1 MQSVWQ
7 DSINKKE
14 FEKLGENIK
23 TDVLIIGGGMAG
35 LLIAYKLK
43 SAGVE
48 CVLVESGR
56 ICSGVTGNTTAKLTY
71 QHGLIFNKFIK
82 RLGSE
87 RAELY
92 LKAHTAALSEYK
104 ALCEKIPCDY
114 EYKDSYVYSRSD
126 REKIEKEIEAIN
138 LLGGKA
144 EFSYAEKLP
153 FRVAGAVKVSGQA
166 EFNPLK
172 FAFSL
177 AKDLPIY
184 ENTKIKEIGDG
195 KAIAESA
202 EISCKKII
210 VATHFPFINKHGSY
224 FLKMY
229 QHRSYVIALR
239 GAPDVLGMYVD
250 ENDKG
255 FSFRSYGDLLLLG
268 GGAHRTGK
276 RGGSFWELEDFRK
289 KYYPQAKTV
298 KSWAA
303 QDCMTLDGMAYI
315 GNYSKRTPNLYV
327 ATGFN
332 KWGMSSSMLSAM
344 ILSDLICGK
353 KNDYEEL
360 FSPSRSM
367 LFPQL
372 FVNAFESAKGL
383 LTPTA
388 PRCPHLGCALK
399 YNSAEHSWD
408 CSCHGSRFSESGEL
422 LDNPATDGKKSMP
435 RVKKE
440 KSIIN

>member
-7 DSINKKE
+7 DSIERKE
-14 FEKLGENIK
+14 FKELMGNIK
-23 TDVLIIGGGMAG
+23 TDVLIIGGGMVG

-43 SAGVE
+43 RAGVD
-48 CVLVESGR
+48 CTLLESGR
-56 ICSGVTGNTTAKLTY
+56 ICNGVTGNTTAKLTY
-71 QHGLIFNKFIK
+71 QHGLIFENLIK
-82 RLGSE
+82 RLGNE
-87 RAELY
+87 RAALY
-92 LKAHTAALSEYK
+92 LKAHSDALSEYK
-104 ALCEKIPCDY
+104 ALCEEIPCDY
-114 EYKDSYVYSRSD
+114 EIKDSFVYSRSE
-126 REKIEKEIEAIN
+126 REKIEKEIDAIN
-138 LLGGKA
+138 SLGGKA

-153 FRVAGAVKVSGQA
+153 FRVVGAVKVSGQA

-172 FAFSL
+172 FAFSV

-184 ENTKIKEIGDG
+184 ENTKVKEITDG
-195 KAIAESA
+195 KVITENS

-229 QHRSYVIALR
+229 QHRSYVIALQ
-239 GAPDVLGMYVD
+239 GAEDVKGMYVD
-250 ENDKG
+250 ENEKG
-255 FSFRSYGDLLLLG
+255 FSFRNYGDLLLLG

-276 RGGSFWELEDFRK
+276 RGGSFWELENFRK

-303 QDCMTLDGMAYI
+303 QDCMTLDKMAYI

-344 ILSDLICGK
+344 ILTDLICGK
-353 KNDYEEL
+353 KNDYAEL
-360 FSPSRSM
+360 FSPSRSI
-367 LFPQL
+367 LHPQL
-372 FVNAFESAKGL
+372 FVNAFESLKGL

-422 LDNPATDGKKSMP
+422 LDNPATDGKKNMP
-435 RVKKE
+435 DVKK
-440 KSIIN
+440 KRAL

>member
-7 DSINKKE
+7 DSIERKE
-14 FEKLGENIK
+14 FKELMGNIK
-23 TDVLIIGGGMAG
+23 TDVLIIGGGMVG

-43 SAGVE
+43 RAGVD
-48 CVLVESGR
+48 CTLLESGR
-56 ICSGVTGNTTAKLTY
+56 ICNGVTGNTTAKLTY
-71 QHGLIFNKFIK
+71 QHGLIFENLIK
-82 RLGSE
+82 RLGNE
-87 RAELY
+87 RAALY
-92 LKAHTAALSEYK
+92 LKAHSDALSEYK
-104 ALCEKIPCDY
+104 ALCEEIPCDY
-114 EYKDSYVYSRSD
+114 EIKDSFVYSRSE
-126 REKIEKEIEAIN
+126 REKIEKEIDAIN
-138 LLGGKA
+138 SLGGKA

-153 FRVAGAVKVSGQA
+153 FRVVGAVKVSGQA

-172 FAFSL
+172 FAFSV

-184 ENTKIKEIGDG
+184 ENTKVKEIADG
-195 KAIAESA
+195 KAITENS

-229 QHRSYVIALR
+229 QHRSYVIALQ
-239 GAPDVLGMYVD
+239 GAEDVKGMYVD
-250 ENDKG
+250 ENEKG
-255 FSFRSYGDLLLLG
+255 FSFRNYGDLLLLG

-276 RGGSFWELEDFRK
+276 RGGSFWELENFRK

-303 QDCMTLDGMAYI
+303 QDCMTLDKMAYI

-344 ILSDLICGK
+344 ILTDLICGK
-353 KNDYEEL
+353 KNDYAEL
-360 FSPSRSM
+360 FSPSRSI
-367 LFPQL
+367 LHPQL
-372 FVNAFESAKGL
+372 FVNAFESLKGL

-422 LDNPATDGKKSMP
+422 LDNPATDGKKNMP
-435 RVKKE
+435 DVKK
-440 KSIIN
+440 KRAL